1 MTNNNPYQRTRGED
15 LLIMALI
22 RGASHQYKR
31 EDIPLK
37 NVTPKKPKK
46 LKLSFEEHNN
56 DK

>member
-22 RGASHQYKR
+22 RGTSHQYKR